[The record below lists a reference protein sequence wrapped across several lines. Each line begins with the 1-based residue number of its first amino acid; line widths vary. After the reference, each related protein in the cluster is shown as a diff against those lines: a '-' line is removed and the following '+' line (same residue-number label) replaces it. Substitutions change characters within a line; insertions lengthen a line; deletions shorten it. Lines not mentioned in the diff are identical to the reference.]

1 MNVGFRI
8 VMNFERPDRELVE
21 QFRGC
26 PVANLDDQMNRL
38 YAMDAGIR
46 PYNKALLCGTAF
58 TVKAPAGDN
67 LMFHKALDMAQ
78 EGDIIVVSGV
88 CGGERS
94 FSGEVMAHYGEYKK
108 LGGFVIDGYIRDQK
122 GLAKMD
128 FPIYARGCMPNGPL
142 KNGPGEINVPV
153 ACGGQVV
160 FPGDILVGDAD
171 GVIVIRPEYAK
182 QILEGARKLEAA
194 EVKKIAG
201 LKEGVNTLNREWIA
215 KALEA
220 NRCTIE

>member
-8 VMNFERPDRELVE
+8 ITNFERPDRKLVE
-21 QFRGC
+21 RFRGLSA
-26 PVANLDDQMNRL
+26 ANLDDQMHRL
-38 YAMDAGIR
+38 FALDSGIK
-46 PYNKALLCGTAF
+46 PFNKTPLCGTAF

-94 FSGEVMAHYGEYKK
+94 FSGEIMARYAKFKK
-108 LGGFVIDGYIRDQK
+108 LAGFVIDGYIRDQANIK
-122 GLAKMD
+122 KMD
-128 FPIYARGCMPNGPL
+128 FPVYARGSAPNGPL

-153 ACGGQVV
+153 ACGGQVI

-171 GVIVIRPEYAK
+171 GVVVIRPEYAE
-182 QILEGARKLEAA
+182 QILEATLKLEAA
-194 EVKKIAG
+194 EMNKIAG
-201 LKEGVNTLNREWIA
+201 LNKGVNTLNREWIA
-215 KALEA
+215 RALEM
-220 NRCTIE
+220 NNCTIE